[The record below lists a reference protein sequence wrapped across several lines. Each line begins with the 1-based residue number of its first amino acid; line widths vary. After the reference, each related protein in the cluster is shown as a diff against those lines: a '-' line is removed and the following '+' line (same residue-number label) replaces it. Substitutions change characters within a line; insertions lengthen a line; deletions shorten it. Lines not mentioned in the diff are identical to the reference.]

1 LPSNTELIILSIF
14 YMISSKILPEAT
26 RMQPLSSIPSSST
39 QSSPSKEAL
48 SASVKDRDKV
58 ELSTPPQQSET
69 VSISQTGQ
77 EINQYTEAMAEL
89 PDIREERIAQIQ
101 EALEKGTYSVSSQDL
116 ADKLIQEL
124 SS

>member
-1 LPSNTELIILSIF
+1 
-14 YMISSKILPEAT
+14 
-26 RMQPLSSIPSSST
+26 MQPLSSIPSGST

-48 SASVKDRDKV
+48 SASVKDKDKI
-58 ELSTPPQQSET
+58 ELSTPPEQSET

-101 EALEKGTYSVSSQDL
+101 AALEKGTYSVSSQDL
-116 ADKLIQEL
+116 ADKLIQDL
-124 SS
+124 ST